1 MGMLP
6 NGIASHIGSWNIM
19 AAVEEAP
26 YKIKVTIRMNA
37 SGMVSVESAER
48 VEVYYEEVEVKKA
61 EEAKKEEP
69 KAEEKKEESKGAE
82 EPKEGE
88 EQPAAEETK
97 APEDAETPP
106 AEAEPVKE
114 MKKKTRKIKIDVVPV
129 TANDR
134 QPIID
139 NYQKEEKRMK
149 DEDRIAKEI
158 AQVKYDLESSVYDY
172 RDKIS
177 GLYAIYVEPGS
188 KDTILS

>member
-1 MGMLP
+1 MGLLP

-19 AAVEEAP
+19 AAVEEVP

-48 VEVYYEEVEVKKA
+48 VEVYYEEVEVKK
-61 EEAKKEEP
+61 EETKKEEP
-69 KAEEKKEESKGAE
+69 KAEEKTEESKTE

-88 EQPAAEETK
+88 EQPAAEEAK

-134 QPIID
+134 QPIIE

-172 RDKIS
+172 RDKVN

-188 KDTILS
+188 KDTIL